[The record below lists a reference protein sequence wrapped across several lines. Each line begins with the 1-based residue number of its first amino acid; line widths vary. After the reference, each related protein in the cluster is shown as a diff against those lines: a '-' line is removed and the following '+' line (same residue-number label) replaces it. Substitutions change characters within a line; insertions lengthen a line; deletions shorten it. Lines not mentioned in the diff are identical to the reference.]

1 MEELNFK
8 PIDLSVKEN
17 FKRYFYSNKP
27 DISEYTF
34 TNLYVW
40 RNSRKISY
48 AEYQGSL
55 IIRACYNGEN
65 YLLPPIGKDVK
76 NTYVKILEWIKKS
89 ENENSVRRIPEK
101 DINIIKSNIEISDF
115 KVVEDRDN
123 FDYVFSSKD
132 LAHLDG
138 KKFSS
143 KRNFYKKFLNEY
155 NLKYEKYKNE
165 YKNKCIDLMNRWI
178 DKKKDDKTL
187 NDEYEAII
195 ELLNNFDNLNIVG
208 SVIFADDNLAAFA
221 FGEEL
226 NDDVFVIH
234 FEKADTKYI
243 GIYQTINKLFI
254 ENEAVEKYKYI
265 NREQD
270 LGIPGIRKA
279 KESYYPEMFIKKYN
293 IFKNKF

>member
-1 MEELNFK
+1 MEKLNFK
-8 PIDLSVKEN
+8 FIDLSSKET
-17 FKRYFYSNKP
+17 FAKYFSTNNP

-48 AEYQGSL
+48 SEYLENL
-55 IIRACYNGEN
+55 IIRACYNEEN
-65 YLLPPIGKDVK
+65 YLLPPIGNDIENSYK
-76 NTYVKILEWIKKS
+76 KILDWMRKS
-89 ENENSVRRIPEK
+89 EIETSIRRIPEK
-101 DINIIKSNIEISDF
+101 DIEIIKRNIDISNF
-115 KVVEDRDN
+115 NVVEDRDN
-123 FDYVFSSKD
+123 FDYIFSSKD
-132 LAHLDG
+132 LAYLEG
-138 KKFSS
+138 NKYSS

-155 NLKYEKYKNE
+155 NFKYESYKNE
-165 YKNKCIDLMNRWI
+165 YKNKCIDLMSSWI
-178 DKKKDDKTL
+178 DKKKGDKTL
-187 NDEYEAII
+187 IDEYDAII

-221 FGEEL
+221 FGEGL

-243 GIYQTINKLFI
+243 GIYQTINKYFI

-270 LGIPGIRKA
+270 LGILGIRKA
-279 KESYYPEMFIKKYN
+279 KESYYPEKFIKKFN
-293 IFKNKF
+293 IFKK